1 MPEYR
6 PDAPSVDVF
15 TADELLVL
23 SEWFGVGLS
32 RCEELALWSRRVVRP
47 SGRPHA
53 EDENDEE
60 DDEPLFPVDCILDE
74 WGIPKEIPLM
84 YSRSG
89 VGVAQILLERVQD
102 RLPQWGVWS
111 PEDGV
116 QLARPILDRRAQ
128 RKVELL
134 PRLLFTINW
143 ADSGPGYSWPVSYY
157 ATYVP
162 GFDRTVVTG
171 SADCP
176 DVFGFC
182 DVALGS
188 FGPEVSI
195 LEGSRRI
202 IVSEWSSRR
211 VEWDQ
216 RRWAYL
222 FDTGLVSEADAQ
234 AWADEVWA
242 DREGDEDAAN

>member
-23 SEWFGVGLS
+23 SEWFGVMLS
-32 RCEELALWSRRVVRP
+32 RSEELALWSRRVVRP

-53 EDENDEE
+53 EGE
-60 DDEPLFPVDCILDE
+60 DDEPLFPVDRILDE
-74 WGIPKEIPLM
+74 WGIPKEIPLV

-89 VGVAQILLERVQD
+89 VAVAQILLERVQD
-102 RLPQWGVWS
+102 RLPQWGVLTD
-111 PEDGV
+111 DGV
-116 QLARPILDRRAQ
+116 QFARPILDRRAQ
-128 RKVELL
+128 RKVELW
-134 PRLLFTINW
+134 PRLLLTINW
-143 ADSGPGYSWPVSYY
+143 ADSGPGFSWPVSYY

-176 DVFGFC
+176 DAFGFC

-195 LEGSRRI
+195 LEGSCRI
-202 IVSEWSSRR
+202 IVSEWSSHRA
-211 VEWDQ
+211 EWDQ
-216 RRWAYL
+216 QRWAYL
-222 FDTGLVSEADAQ
+222 FDTGLVNEAEAQ
-234 AWADEVWA
+234 AWADEVWG
-242 DREGDEDAAN
+242 DREEDEAAAD